1 MRSDI
6 RSPGI
11 SVELLVELA
20 SRFYLG
26 GQTQAEIARD
36 LGLDPST
43 ISRHLKRARDE
54 GIVRIEIRR
63 PQGLHADLGREL
75 ADRFRL
81 RRAVVVADSDGTNAT
96 VAGAAAEYLGT
107 LLTNGTRLALSFGRM
122 PSDVV
127 HALPAGTVSGLE
139 ISLLLGG
146 FGVARAGI
154 QGHELARHVASLYPR
169 SRVHYLHAPLMVDS
183 PDIKQAMLR
192 DGSIRAALAAAAN
205 SELALVGIG
214 SLSDDAPLV
223 RYGDLSVDDR
233 NRLLRA
239 GAVGDICARFFRA
252 DGQPVMDLDD
262 RMMAIE
268 RAELAAI
275 PTVVA
280 VAAGPEKYA
289 AIRGALRTGYMDVLV
304 TDEMTAQH
312 ILRDKVG
319 LSRRAV

>member
-1 MRSDI
+1 MRSDV
-6 RSPGI
+6 RGPGI

-20 SRFYLG
+20 SRFYLR

-81 RRAVVVADSDGTNAT
+81 RRAVVVADSDDTNAT

-122 PSDVV
+122 PSAVV

-214 SLSDDAPLV
+214 SLSEDAPLV
-223 RYGDLSVDDR
+223 RYGDLSADDR
-233 NRLLRA
+233 DRLLRA

-289 AIRGALRTGYMDVLV
+289 AIRGALRTGYVDVLV
-304 TDEMTAQH
+304 TDEMTAQD

-319 LSRRAV
+319 PSRRAV